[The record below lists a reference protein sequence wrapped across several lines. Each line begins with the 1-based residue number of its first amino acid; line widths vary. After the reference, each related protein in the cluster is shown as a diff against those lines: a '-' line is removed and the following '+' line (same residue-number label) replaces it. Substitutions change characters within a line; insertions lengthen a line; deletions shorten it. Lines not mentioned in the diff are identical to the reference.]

1 MTIQVVLENPQW
13 VTDMSRKTGQ
23 EEGRREISQVW
34 RGIEWK
40 WGGHCTGAGSVCMK
54 VCACVSWQG
63 SGSGGAAEQGRA
75 TFMHLL

>member
-1 MTIQVVLENPQW
+1 ME
-13 VTDMSRKTGQ
+13 M
-23 EEGRREISQVW
+23 GRALHGCRPES
-34 RGIEWK
+34 GE
-40 WGGHCTGAGSVCMK
+40 SVCMK